1 MQGRGRLGAT
11 WAASDRITVGARLAT
26 GDADNPNSSDVQLSD
41 WLDDLD
47 VSLDMA
53 YLRYDFDRLSL
64 YGSKMPQPF
73 ARTDLVWDGDVNPQ
87 GIGTTYKA
95 PLANGGSFRANA
107 LAFLVD
113 ESRSEEHT
121 SELQSLMRISYAV
134 FCLKKKKYP
143 SKN

>member
-1 MQGRGRLGAT
+1 MQVRGRLGAT
-11 WAASDRITVGARLAT
+11 WAASDRITVGPRLAT

-64 YGSKMPQPF
+64 YGGKMPQPF

-113 ESRSEEHT
+113 ERDRKSTRLNSSH
-121 SELQSLMRISYAV
+121 
-134 FCLKKKKYP
+134 
-143 SKN
+143 

>member
-1 MQGRGRLGAT
+1 MQVRCRLGAT

-64 YGSKMPQPF
+64 YGGKMPQPF
-73 ARTDLVWDGDVNPQ
+73 ARTDLVWDGDVNPA
-87 GIGTTYKA
+87 GIGNQSTA
-95 PLANGGSFRANA
+95 QLSHGGNKQ
-107 LAFLVD
+107 
-113 ESRSEEHT
+113 EEVPGRKRGGLR
-121 SELQSLMRISYAV
+121 E
-134 FCLKKKKYP
+134 K
-143 SKN
+143 